1 MARVSYLE
9 RDQAARRVQPIF
21 TAMADYGPFMN
32 QVRSLAHRPP
42 ILDHVMSMLFELRRD
57 AVLPRRLVELAV
69 VTVSKLNQCQYCIA
83 HHGPVLEVEGLS
95 QAGID
100 RLPNHVDHPELDQT
114 ERLVVE
120 YAVQVTESPSRV
132 SDSLFERLQ
141 ARFTEPQIV
150 ELTWRIALCGAFNR
164 VNDALQ
170 IEIEP
175 EARAGLG

>member
-1 MARVSYLE
+1 MARISYVE
-9 RDQAARRVQPIF
+9 RDQATPRVHHIF
-21 TAMADYGPFMN
+21 AAMADYGPFMN
-32 QVRSLAHRPP
+32 QVRTLAHRPP

-69 VTVSKLNQCQYCIA
+69 VTVSKLNQCRYCIA

-95 QAGID
+95 PAGID
-100 RLPNHVDHPELDQT
+100 RLPDHSDHPELDQV

-120 YAVQVTESPSRV
+120 YAVQVTEAAGRV
-132 SDSLFERLQ
+132 SDALFERLRAQ
-141 ARFTEPQIV
+141 FTEPQIV

-170 IEIEP
+170 LEIEP
-175 EARAGLG
+175 EAEAGLG